1 MTRDHVVVVVQTPD
15 GVRYSVEDPN
25 GEEIADRLTR
35 EELKAFAP
43 QLAERLDSATAN
55 PVMADVTVPEPAAS
69 R

>member
-1 MTRDHVVVVVQTPD
+1 VVVVQTPD
-15 GVRYSVEDPN
+15 GVRYSVEDPS
-25 GEEIADRLTR
+25 GEQVADRLTR

-55 PVMADVTVPEPAAS
+55 PVMADIQLPDPAGS